1 MLKKCIPMLL
11 AFLSIAGATYAAAP
25 SETIPDDAVCLLVV
39 KVKSTDPGIAWI
51 LNAYKKWFM
60 HEKFGREVNSIVE
73 DFNVLEFD
81 EIAAGLL
88 LNESGKP
95 QYLAIGDMTKDN
107 ATVTFKYKDMN
118 LKLKIK
124 EREDVKGLQHGIV
137 KALMD
142 QWMDD
147 KEKNE
152 DTDGIVFSQKRAQKG
167 DISAYTFVNNRV
179 ILGSDVGLVKEA
191 KQGSEGTVSRHG
203 QKDILVRFLKY
214 LNQDTDGYLF
224 IDNKTGYLTNFA
236 RKKEALWHI
245 PVLISGDA
253 IDSLGIVFNII
264 DSNSAVAQAVFQA
277 HDASKLDLIESDAR
291 FMAEFSR
298 RKLMQEK
305 IDCAYDVERK
315 EAAVIV
321 NFQLNN
327 IEPCIKTLLKLD
339 AQNGPGQKGAVPG
352 AQ

>member
-1 MLKKCIPMLL
+1 MLKKCILMFL
-11 AFLSIAGATYAAAP
+11 AFLAITGAVHGAAP
-25 SETIPDDAVCLLVV
+25 SETIPDNAVCLLVV
-39 KVKSTDPGIAWI
+39 KIKSTDPGIAWI

-60 HEKFGREVNSIVE
+60 REKFGREVNSVVE

-88 LNESGKP
+88 LSESGKP

-124 EREDVKGLQHGIV
+124 EREDVKGLQQGIV

-152 DTDGIVFSQKRAQKG
+152 DTDGIVFSRKRAQKG

-179 ILGSDVGLVKEA
+179 ILGSDVGLVKAA
-191 KQGSEGTVSRHG
+191 KRESEGTVNRPA
-203 QKDILVRFLKY
+203 QKDILVQFLTY
-214 LNQDTDGYLF
+214 LDQDNDGYLF

-245 PVLISGDA
+245 PVLISGDV
-253 IDSLGIVFNII
+253 IDSLGIAFNII
-264 DSNSAVAQAVFQA
+264 DSNSAAAQAVFQA
-277 HDASKLDLIESDAR
+277 RDASKLDLIESDAR

-305 IDCAYDVERK
+305 IDCVYDIETK
-315 EAAVIV
+315 GTAVVV
-321 NFQLNN
+321 NFKLNN

-339 AQNGPGQKGAVPG
+339 TKDEQERKGAVVG
-352 AQ
+352 VE